1 MHCITTYVYSTY
13 SSKRKFKKVFN
24 NNVIMLKDIIKQTHV

>member
-1 MHCITTYVYSTY
+1 MYIVLTRQ
-13 SSKRKFKKVFN
+13 KGNLKKVFN